1 MSVGVDFDFV
11 RWIATR
17 RGQMEQQA
25 RDGAAYSFSG
35 ERKFRR
41 NLMLA
46 RPVTM
51 ALEATTRLW
60 RDVART
66 ELLGTAVKVS
76 DEQYPRVFEAAKAAG
91 AALRVRVPVVF
102 AAPSSSI
109 KVKVLGTEDAPHL
122 IVNLEL
128 AEKLDD
134 TELVAAIAHELG
146 HVQNGHILYTTALHY
161 LNTSA
166 AFFVRWVVQPAIM
179 TLQAWSRRAEVT
191 CDRASLLAVRDV
203 EARSSSAGPRSAPAG
218 ERVVEARSSS
228 AEPRS
233 APAGERAVEMTL
245 QALVRVEL
253 GLDKGSTFNAEEYL
267 KALPDV
273 KKGGLGRFAEAF
285 RSNPYVPK
293 RVQALR
299 LFAGSALYAQVNG
312 QDPTGKPSLGDID
325 KQCADLI
332 SVF

>member
-1 MSVGVDFDFV
+1 MSLGVDFDFA
-11 RWIATR
+11 RWIAAR
-17 RGQMEQQA
+17 RGAMEQSA
-25 RDGAAYSFSG
+25 REGAAYAFTG

-76 DEQYPRVFEAAKAAG
+76 DQQYPRVYEAAKAAG
-91 AALRVRVPVVF
+91 AALRVKVPVIF
-102 AAPSSSI
+102 AAPNKSF
-109 KVKVLGTEDAPHL
+109 KVKVLGTEDSPHL
-122 IVNLEL
+122 IVNMEL
-128 AEKLDD
+128 AEALDD

-146 HVQNGHILYTTALHY
+146 HIQNGHILYTTALHY
-161 LNTSA
+161 LNTGA

-191 CDRASLLAVRDV
+191 CDRAALLAVRDLDK
-203 EARSSSAGPRSAPAG
+203 ALTS
-218 ERVVEARSSS
+218 
-228 AEPRS
+228 
-233 APAGERAVEMTL
+233 
-245 QALVRVEL
+245 LVRTEM
-253 GLDKGSTFNAEEYL
+253 GADKDSQFNAEEYL
-267 KALPDV
+267 RGLPTGDA
-273 KKGGLGRFAEAF
+273 KKGGVIGRYAELF
-285 RSNPYVPK
+285 RSYPYVPK

-299 LFAGSALYAQVNG
+299 LFAGSALYAQVTG
-312 QDPTGKPSLGDID
+312 QDPAGKPTLNEID
-325 KQCADLI
+325 KQCAELI

>member
-1 MSVGVDFDFV
+1 MSVGVDFDFPK
-11 RWIATR
+11 WLAIR
-17 RGQMEQQA
+17 RGAMEQQA
-25 RDGAAYSFSG
+25 REGAAYAFSG

-41 NLMLA
+41 TLMLA

-66 ELLGTAVKVS
+66 ELLGTAVKVT
-76 DEQYPRVFEAAKAAG
+76 DQQFPRVFEATRAAG
-91 AALRVRVPVVF
+91 NALRVRPPVVF
-102 AAPSSSI
+102 AAPSSDI
-109 KVKVLGTEDAPHL
+109 KVKVLGTDDAPHL

-134 TELVAAIAHELG
+134 TELVAAIGHELA
-146 HVQNGHILYTTALHY
+146 HIQNGHILYTTALHY
-161 LNTSA
+161 LQHSA

-191 CDRASLLAVRDV
+191 CDRASLLAVRDLDK
-203 EARSSSAGPRSAPAG
+203 
-218 ERVVEARSSS
+218 
-228 AEPRS
+228 
-233 APAGERAVEMTL
+233 TL
-245 QALVRVEL
+245 YALVRREL
-253 GLDKGSTFNAEEYL
+253 GLDKGSAFNAEEYL
-267 KALPDV
+267 RALPDV
-273 KKGGLGRFAEAF
+273 NRGLGRIAEFF

-299 LFAGSALYAQVNG
+299 LFATSALYAQVTG
-312 QDPTGKPSLGDID
+312 QDPTGRPSLTEID
-325 KQCADLI
+325 KQVGDLI

>member
-1 MSVGVDFDFV
+1 MSTGVDFDFAK
-11 RWIATR
+11 WIAVR
-17 RGQMEQQA
+17 RGSMEQSA
-25 RDGAAYSFSG
+25 REGAVYAFAA

-41 NLMLA
+41 TLGMA

-76 DEQYPRVFEAAKAAG
+76 DQQYPRVYEAAKAAG
-91 AALRVRVPVVF
+91 AALHVRVPVVF
-102 AAPSSSI
+102 AAPSGSI
-109 KVKVLGTEDAPHL
+109 KVRVLGTEDAPHL

-134 TELVAAIAHELG
+134 TELVAAIGHELG
-146 HVQNGHILYTTALHY
+146 HVQNGHILYATALHY
-161 LNTSA
+161 LTSSA

-191 CDRASLLAVRDV
+191 CDRAALLAVRDLDK
-203 EARSSSAGPRSAPAG
+203 
-218 ERVVEARSSS
+218 
-228 AEPRS
+228 
-233 APAGERAVEMTL
+233 TL
-245 QALVRVEL
+245 GALVKLEL
-253 GLDKGSTFNAEEYL
+253 GLDKGSAFNADEYL
-267 KALPDV
+267 KSPPDV
-273 KKGGLGRFAEAF
+273 KKGVGRYAELF
-285 RSNPYVPK
+285 RSHPYVPK

-299 LFAGSALYAQVNG
+299 LFANSALYASVTG
-312 QDPTGKPSLGDID
+312 QDPAGKPSLTDID
-325 KQCADLI
+325 KQVSDLI

>member
-1 MSVGVDFDFV
+1 MSVGVDFDFP
-11 RWIATR
+11 RWIAAR
-17 RGQMEQQA
+17 RGAMEQQA
-25 RDGAAYSFSG
+25 REGAVYAFTG

-41 NLMLA
+41 TLNIA

-66 ELLGTAVKVS
+66 ELLGTAVKVT
-76 DEQYPRVFEAAKAAG
+76 DQQYPRVFEAAKAAG

-102 AAPSSSI
+102 AAPTSSI

-122 IVNLEL
+122 IVNLDL

-146 HVQNGHILYTTALHY
+146 HIQNGHILYATALHY
-161 LNTSA
+161 LTNSA
-166 AFFVRWVVQPAIM
+166 AFFVRWIIQPAIM

-191 CDRASLLAVRDV
+191 CDRAALLAVRDLDK
-203 EARSSSAGPRSAPAG
+203 
-218 ERVVEARSSS
+218 
-228 AEPRS
+228 
-233 APAGERAVEMTL
+233 TL
-245 QALVRVEL
+245 AAMVRLEL
-253 GLDKGSTFNAEEYL
+253 GLEKGSAFNADEYL
-267 KALPDV
+267 KAMPDV
-273 KKGGLGRFAEAF
+273 KKGLGRFAEMF
-285 RSNPYVPK
+285 RSHPYVPK

-299 LFAGSALYAQVNG
+299 LFAESALYAQITG
-312 QDPTGKPSLGDID
+312 QDPTGKPNMNDVD
-325 KQCADLI
+325 KQVTDLI

>member
-1 MSVGVDFDFV
+1 MSAGVDFDFA
-11 RWIATR
+11 RWIAAR
-17 RGQMEQQA
+17 RGQMEQSA
-25 RDGAAYSFSG
+25 REGAAYAFTN

-76 DEQYPRVFEAAKAAG
+76 DQQYPRVYEAAKAAG
-91 AALRVRVPVVF
+91 AALRVKVPVIF
-102 AAPSSSI
+102 AAPSKSF
-109 KVKVLGTEDAPHL
+109 KVKVLGTDDSPHL
-122 IVNLEL
+122 IVNMEL
-128 AEKLDD
+128 AEALDD
-134 TELVAAIAHELG
+134 TELVAAVAHELG
-146 HVQNGHILYTTALHY
+146 HIQNGHILYTTALHY

-191 CDRASLLAVRDV
+191 CDRASLLAVRDLDKTLTSMV
-203 EARSSSAGPRSAPAG
+203 RI
-218 ERVVEARSSS
+218 
-228 AEPRS
+228 
-233 APAGERAVEMTL
+233 EM
-245 QALVRVEL
+245 
-253 GLDKGSTFNAEEYL
+253 GLDKGSAFNAEEYL
-267 KALPDV
+267 RALPDI
-273 KKGGLGRFAEAF
+273 KKGIGRYAELF
-285 RSNPYVPK
+285 RSHPYVPK

-299 LFAGSALYAQVNG
+299 LFAGSALYAQVSG
-312 QDPTGKPSLGDID
+312 QDPAGKPTLGEVD
-325 KQCADLI
+325 KQCAELI